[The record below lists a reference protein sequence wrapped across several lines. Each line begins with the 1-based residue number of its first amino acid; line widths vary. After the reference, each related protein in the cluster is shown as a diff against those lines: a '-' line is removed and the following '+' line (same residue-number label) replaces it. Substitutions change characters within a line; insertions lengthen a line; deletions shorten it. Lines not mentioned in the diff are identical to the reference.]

1 MRSRTQQCLARK
13 SKSKD
18 VEGKSS
24 ANFCKFDENFLAA
37 KKVEERGLKI
47 FLAEK
52 VIKVSF

>member
-24 ANFCKFDENFLAA
+24 ANFCTFDENFLAA
-37 KKVEERGLKI
+37 KKVEERGLKK